1 MITLND
7 EQAKKL
13 LALMKER
20 FLKAHIN
27 TAMYGAAAYMNGNSD
42 RVILRAVKNGDAP
55 EIKILMDA
63 IDHSTDTS
71 KFRLEENTSEKTA

>member
-1 MITLND
+1 MITLTD
-7 EQAKKL
+7 EEAKKL

-42 RVILRAVKNGDAP
+42 RVILKAVKNGDAP
-55 EIKILMDA
+55 ELRIVMAAMD
-63 IDHSTDTS
+63 
-71 KFRLEENTSEKTA
+71 LLPGEENSNEKTA